1 MKITVIGT
9 GYVGLVT
16 GTCFA
21 ELGNEVTCVDIDKAK
36 IENLKKGMIPIYEPG
51 LEELVLRNHKEKRL
65 HFTIDAKSAIES
77 AEVVFSAVGTPP
89 DKDHRADLTA
99 VMQVAQTFG
108 KNLNGYKVF
117 VNKSTV
123 PVGTSERVREVIA
136 KESGKKDFDV
146 VDNPEF
152 LREGTAVKDFMNP
165 DRIVVGVDKNG
176 KKARSLLEKLYAP
189 LVRAGR
195 PLLFT
200 DIHSAEI
207 IKYASNSF
215 LATKI
220 SFINEIANFCE
231 LVGADV
237 TEVAKGIGLDDRIGP
252 RFLHAGIGYG
262 GSCFPKDVQAFIQ
275 TGKDNGYEFLILEA
289 TEEVNQTQKLRIFN
303 KLRDEVGDLN
313 GKKIAIWGLAF
324 KPKTDDMREAPAII
338 TIEKLLEH
346 GAKVEVFDPVAVENA
361 KSIFGDRIKYARTPY
376 EAVSKAYA
384 LLIITEW
391 DEFRAIDL
399 ERVKKLMSGDLI
411 CDGRNIYSPRDVKA
425 MGFKYKSIGR

>member
-21 ELGNEVTCVDIDKAK
+21 ELGNEVICVDIDKSK
-36 IENLKKGMIPIYEPG
+36 IENLKKGIIPIYEPG
-51 LEELVLRNHKEKRL
+51 LKELVLRNHKEKRL

-99 VMQVAQTFG
+99 VMKVAQTFG
-108 KNLNGYKVF
+108 KSLNGYKVF

-136 KESGKKDFDV
+136 KESGNKDFDV

-165 DRIVVGVDKNG
+165 DRIVVGLNKSS
-176 KKARSLLEKLYAP
+176 KKARELVEKLYAP

-303 KLRDEVGDLN
+303 KLRDEIGDLN
-313 GKKIAIWGLAF
+313 GKKVAIWGLAF

-346 GAKVEVFDPVAVENA
+346 GAKVEVFDPVASENA
-361 KSIFGDRIKYARTPY
+361 RSIFGDRIKYAKTPY